1 MSPEAASLA
10 VQMEQL
16 VLRDV
21 DGGCTL
27 GVRAHPGARRDA
39 ITGVHSGALKVSL
52 TAPPENGRA
61 NAALIGLLAELLQ
74 VQRSQIALLIGA
86 TSRAK
91 TLRVQMLTA
100 SQLRARLHA
109 VLIQASAATRR
120 GHSA

>member
-1 MSPEAASLA
+1 MSLEDSSLA

-27 GVRAHPGARRDA
+27 AVRAHPGARRDA
-39 ITGVHSGALKVSL
+39 ITGVQAGALKVSL

-61 NAALIGLLAELLQ
+61 NAALIGLLADSLQ

-109 VLIQASAATRR
+109 VHIQASAATRR